1 MSNQQNAPVSDVLN
15 RRASLPA
22 TGVTAYQVYPATVNV
37 ADPAGLT
44 DGNVAMLSV
53 DATGKLRSVITAA
66 AGTTFPVVAS
76 PSVDG
81 VGALGRVVAPG
92 AGAAIATIVAGNLPA
107 GLYDFEVRAVLDTG
121 APVAA
126 DINNMEFREGAGVVT
141 SLQVLPVITAYSPSR
156 KIRRLMDGAT
166 NVSVNATG
174 AATAGVAYTA
184 EIIATRVA

>member
-1 MSNQQNAPVSDVLN
+1 MSNPANAVAGDVLN
-15 RRASLPA
+15 RRAAS
-22 TGVTAYQVYPATVNV
+22 VTAMQIYPASVNV

-44 DGNVAMLSV
+44 DSNVTMLSV
-53 DATGKLRSVITAA
+53 DSAGRLRSLVTAA
-66 AGTTFPVVAS
+66 AGTTFPVVVS

-81 VGALGRVVAPG
+81 VGVLGRVVAPG
-92 AGAAIATIVAGNLPA
+92 AGAAIATIAAGNLPA

-126 DINNMEFREGAGVVT
+126 DINNMEFREGATVVT